1 MKEGSTDIA
10 VIDSRLGGMEGVTAV
25 YMVPGERPAL
35 VDTGARTSAA
45 TVRAALAALGMGPGD
60 LRWIVLTHV
69 HLDHCGATG
78 ILAAAFPRA
87 TVLVH
92 RRGARHLVEPGRL
105 VAASAGV
112 YGPRWSLYG
121 GLDRT
126 PAARV
131 VAVDDG
137 HRVDLGGGRA
147 LVMLETPGHARHH
160 MSVLDEAT
168 GTVLAGDALGVR
180 LAGAG
185 LYPALPPSEIDLE
198 AGDASLAR
206 LEEIRPVHVRPS
218 HFGDVP
224 DPMAALALA
233 RRQLALVRE
242 AAGAADG
249 PATLA
254 AELERR
260 LPLGAS
266 VGDAAA
272 LGLWRRL
279 GWAEANIDGVAGW
292 MASRGDRD
300 ARQ

>member
-1 MKEGSTDIA
+1 MKERPTDIA
-10 VIDSRLGGMEGVTAV
+10 VIDTRLGGMEGVTAV
-25 YMVPGERPAL
+25 YLVPGERPAL
-35 VDTGARTSAA
+35 VDAGARTSAG
-45 TVRAALAALGMGPGD
+45 TVRAALDSLGMAPGD
-60 LRWIVLTHV
+60 LRWIVLTHI

-112 YGPRWSLYG
+112 YGSRWSLYG

-137 HRVDLGGGRA
+137 HRVNLGGGRVLA
-147 LVMLETPGHARHH
+147 MLETPGHARHH

-180 LAGAG
+180 FPGAG
-185 LYPALPPSEIDLE
+185 LYPALPPSEIDLD

-206 LEEIRPVHVRPS
+206 LEEIRPLHLRAA

-224 DPMAALALA
+224 DPMEALALA

-242 AAGAADG
+242 AAEAADG
-249 PATLA
+249 PAALA
-254 AELERR
+254 TEVERR

-266 VGDAAA
+266 VGDAVA

-279 GWAEANIDGVAGW
+279 GWADANIDGVGGW
-292 MASRGDRD
+292 MASRADRR
-300 ARQ
+300 ARE